1 MTETITRDELREKIE
16 RGDAFALL
24 EVLPLGYW
32 RKHHLPGARNLPPD
46 QVRALAPQLVPD
58 PATEIVLYCYDDT

>member
-16 RGDAFALL
+16 RGDAFALF
-24 EVLPLGYW
+24 EVLPPGYW
-32 RKHHLPGARNLPPD
+32 RKHHLPGARNLPPE